1 MNAIT
6 GNGIDQTHK
15 DSHII
20 DMDLGKNQ
28 LDLEVLNIQGMDNLF
43 QNSNLTEQGK
53 PQIES
58 IEFLDTKLWN
68 HLLKSLN
75 DTKSFKAEVAHN
87 RVLIQDWSSGQDAFR
102 DLGNSLI
109 GGIDDRKGKE
119 ESSQKFLDPNFNTGH
134 IHEKEKLSVYES
146 RHPMVLHELD

>member
-15 DSHII
+15 DFQIL

-28 LDLEVLNIQGMDNLF
+28 LDLEVLNIQGMDNSL
-43 QNSNLTEQGK
+43 QNSNLIEQGK

-68 HLLKSLN
+68 NLSKLLN
-75 DTKSFKAEVAHN
+75 DTKI
-87 RVLIQDWSSGQDAFR
+87 IQSWSRS
-102 DLGNSLI
+102 
-109 GGIDDRKGKE
+109 
-119 ESSQKFLDPNFNTGH
+119 
-134 IHEKEKLSVYES
+134 
-146 RHPMVLHELD
+146 

>member
-20 DMDLGKNQ
+20 DVDLGKNQ
-28 LDLEVLNIQGMDNLF
+28 LDLEVLNIQGMDNLL
-43 QNSNLTEQGK
+43 QNSNLIEQGK

-68 HLLKSLN
+68 NLLKSLN
-75 DTKSFKAEVAHN
+75 DTKSFKAEVGHN
-87 RVLIQDWSSGQDAFR
+87 RVLVQDWISGQDASE
-102 DLGNSLI
+102 LENSLI
-109 GGIDDRKGKE
+109 GCIDDK
-119 ESSQKFLDPNFNTGH
+119 KFWTQ
-134 IHEKEKLSVYES
+134 I
-146 RHPMVLHELD
+146 